1 MQNST
6 RLVSSSVKVLL
17 GSNPVSIRN
26 DLWPAEEL
34 KELSSINEVS
44 LV

>member
-17 GSNPVSIRN
+17 GSNTGSKRN

-34 KELSSINEVS
+34 KELCSVIKVS